1 MQGGKYAILLF
12 LVCIAI
18 GASMAMADAPTAEV
32 GGAGGTHGG
41 LPVVGFNL
49 LDPLGFHKHSRDIVQ
64 AAIKLPKPKDYIL
77 SFMRVSAEQFRG
89 AINNVA
95 EMAKQADDSLNKM
108 AVDDCKELLNDA
120 IDELQ
125 ESLSSVSD
133 CPIKLMM
140 QILVDLKNW
149 LSAVLTY
156 SNTCIDG
163 FSNPNLQSSIHNF
176 LKASTLH
183 AGQALSV
190 VTVIPQILAGLKIH
204 GHGHGHAHG
213 HANMAASGG
222 VGFGAHMGGGGHGG
236 FGGMGGGHGGFGGMG
251 GGGGHGGFGGM
262 GGGGHQ
268 QFPMWMPRADRRL
281 LMSKQGG
288 GPGRGGV
295 ELRPNAV
302 VAKDGSGQFTTI
314 TDALAAYKPKKNDNS
329 TRHVIYVKAGVYN
342 EDILVQKK
350 QINLFMYGDG
360 PRKTVITGKK
370 CFRDGVSTFRTAPF
384 SVVGNGFI
392 CKSMGFENTAGPEGH
407 QAVALRVQS
416 DMSAFY
422 NCRMDGYQDTLYAHT
437 HRQFY
442 SNCVISGTIDFIFGD
457 AAAVF
462 QDCTIVVRKPMDNQK
477 NIVTAHGR
485 THFAEP
491 TGLVIQNCQFVA
503 EDGLIAKK
511 AQIKS
516 YLGRP
521 WKPYSRTVIME
532 STIGDFIDPEGWMPW
547 TGTLGLDTLYYA
559 EYRNRGPAA
568 DTSRRV
574 NWKGYHVLRNSKEA
588 MKFTVDPFIQ
598 GSEWLPATGAPFFV
612 GLKAAK

>member
-1 MQGGKYAILLF
+1 
-12 LVCIAI
+12 
-18 GASMAMADAPTAEV
+18 
-32 GGAGGTHGG
+32 
-41 LPVVGFNL
+41 
-49 LDPLGFHKHSRDIVQ
+49 
-64 AAIKLPKPKDYIL
+64 
-77 SFMRVSAEQFRG
+77 
-89 AINNVA
+89 
-95 EMAKQADDSLNKM
+95 
-108 AVDDCKELLNDA
+108 
-120 IDELQ
+120 
-125 ESLSSVSD
+125 
-133 CPIKLMM
+133 
-140 QILVDLKNW
+140 
-149 LSAVLTY
+149 
-156 SNTCIDG
+156 
-163 FSNPNLQSSIHNF
+163 
-176 LKASTLH
+176 
-183 AGQALSV
+183 
-190 VTVIPQILAGLKIH
+190 
-204 GHGHGHAHG
+204 
-213 HANMAASGG
+213 
-222 VGFGAHMGGGGHGG
+222 MGGGGHGG

-251 GGGGHGGFGGM
+251 GGSGHGGFGGM

-612 GLKAAK
+612 GLKAANSHEWIRITKVGDQWFQIFRIFIFWGKPENRDGNTSAPFIPESGHSTFDGDGAGAFGLVSHDSRLCLDNPTGYLGLDSIGAQCSPRLLRTSSGRNCGGPLTDREQPETRKETSSRSRRH